1 MKKNKGGKGIF
12 RYADHVDKLFL
23 LFGVIG
29 SIGEGLM
36 SPLTMI
42 VLSDTINDFGSGNSS
57 ISNQVIDEHAFKLL
71 WVAVGV
77 GIAAFIEGFCW
88 TRTAERQ
95 TSRMR
100 MEYLRSVL
108 RQDATFFDSQGPNS
122 TTFQVMSNLSTDAH
136 LIQDVVSEKIPN
148 CLSHVSSFFGSL
160 IVAFILSWHLALAAL
175 PLSILFI
182 TPGVGF
188 GKVLMGLGK
197 NMKDASEKAGGIAEQ
212 ATSAIRTVYSYV
224 GEKHTL
230 DKFSHALE
238 KTKELGIKQ
247 GLVKGLLMGSMG
259 VIFAAWA
266 FQAWVGM
273 ILVTER
279 GEKGGTVFVAGICII
294 LGGLSIMSALP
305 NISFISE
312 AAAASARIMEM
323 IDLVPEID
331 SAEEKGEIPASVRGD
346 IEFRD
351 VHFHYPSR
359 PDAPILRKFNLK
371 VEAGETIGLVGSSGS
386 GKSTIISLLQR
397 FYNPAKG
404 EILLDRHK
412 IKKIRLSW
420 LRSQMGLV
428 NQEPI
433 LFATSIRE
441 NILFGEEGAS
451 SEQIVNA
458 AKAANAHDFI
468 SKLPDGYD
476 TQVGQ
481 FGVQLSGGQ
490 KQRIAI
496 ARALIRSPK
505 ILLLDEATSALDAES
520 EQIVQEALD
529 NASRET
535 TTIVVAHRLTTIR
548 NADKIAVIQSGKVV
562 ELGSH
567 EELISLNH
575 GVGGVYLNMV
585 KLQQSARENQVPG
598 STHHSTEK
606 KNYKQMTSSPTS
618 PPSVYVSQCSSPYP
632 YSVPTSIS
640 LAPSYQT
647 RNCSDFYDSEDCSQ
661 LSNPS
666 PSQWRLL
673 LMNVPEWKRGVL
685 GCLAAAVTGI
695 VQPVHAYLLGT
706 VVAVYF
712 QTHSSKMK
720 SEIGV
725 YCYIF
730 LSLAVISFLSN
741 LLQHYNFAVMG
752 ECLAKRV
759 REKMLE
765 NVLTFE
771 IGWFD
776 RDENTSAAIGT
787 RIATEAG
794 AVRALIG
801 DRILLLLQVFA
812 TASLAFLLAL
822 VVAWRIAIVM
832 IAIQPFLITSFYA
845 KSMMMKSMSVRAK
858 KAQNE
863 GTQLA
868 SEAVINHR
876 TITAFSSQN
885 RILGLFQGTMEGPK
899 RESIRQSWSS
909 GIALFSSQFLT
920 TASIAL
926 AFWYGGRLLNE
937 KKTEAKNLFQVFF
950 ILMSTGKH
958 IADAGS
964 MSSDIAKG
972 TGAVKSVFKIL
983 DRKSEIIPDD
993 PKGIKAK
1000 GNIKGIIELKKVVF
1014 CYPSRQD
1021 RMIFTG
1027 LDLKIEAGKTMALIG
1042 QSGSG
1047 KSTVIGLIER
1057 FYDPIHGSVNMD
1069 GRNVMSYNLRHLR
1082 SQIALVSQEPTL
1094 FAGTIRENIMYGKE
1108 EATETDLLEAAIQA
1122 NAHAFISSMKD
1133 GYATYC
1139 GERGVQLSGGQK
1151 QRIAIARAI
1160 LKSPAILLLDE
1171 ATSALD
1177 SASETLVQQALDN
1190 MMVGR
1195 TCVVVAHR
1203 LSTIQKSDCIA
1214 VIKNGKVVEKGSHS
1228 ELLSLGRAGSYYS
1241 LINLQGGQSSY
1252 K

>member
-1 MKKNKGGKGIF
+1 
-12 RYADHVDKLFL
+12 
-23 LFGVIG
+23 
-29 SIGEGLM
+29 M

-42 VLSDTINDFGSGNSS
+42 VLGDTINDFGSGNYL
-57 ISNQVIDEHAFKLL
+57 ISNKVIDEHALRLL
-71 WVAVGV
+71 YVAVGV

-108 RQDATFFDSQGPNS
+108 RQDVAFFDSQASSS
-122 TTFQVMSNLSTDAH
+122 TTFQVISNISTDSH
-136 LIQDVVSEKIPN
+136 LIQDVVSDKIPN
-148 CLSHVSSFFGSL
+148 CLSQMSSFMGSI
-160 IVAFILSWHLALAAL
+160 IVAFFLSWRLALATL
-175 PLSILFI
+175 PLSLLFI
-182 TPGVGF
+182 TPGVWF
-188 GKVLMGLGK
+188 GKILMGLGMT
-197 NMKDASEKAGGIAEQ
+197 MKDAYEKAGGIAEQ
-212 ATSAIRTVYSYV
+212 ATSSIRTVYSYV
-224 GEKHTL
+224 GENHTI
-230 DKFSHALE
+230 DKFSHALQ

-273 ILVTER
+273 ILVTQR
-279 GEKGGTVFVAGICII
+279 GEQGGTVFVAGICII
-294 LGGLSIMSALP
+294 MGGLSIMSALP
-305 NISFISE
+305 NLSFISE
-312 AAAASARIMEM
+312 ATAASTRIGEM
-323 IDLVPEID
+323 IDRTPDID
-331 SAEEKGEIPASVRGD
+331 SEEQKGKIPAIVRGD
-346 IEFRD
+346 IEFKD

-359 PDAPILRKFNLK
+359 PDSQILKDFNLK
-371 VEAGETIGLVGSSGS
+371 VDAGQTVGLVGSSGS

-404 EILLDRHK
+404 NILLDGYK
-412 IKKIRLSW
+412 IKKIQLSW

-441 NILFGEEGAS
+441 NILFGEETAS
-451 SEQIVNA
+451 QEQIVSA

-468 SKLPDGYD
+468 SELPEGYD

-496 ARALIRSPK
+496 ARALVRDPK
-505 ILLLDEATSALDAES
+505 ILLLDEATSALDAQS

-529 NASRET
+529 NASQGR
-535 TTIVVAHRLTTIR
+535 TTIVIAHRLATIR
-548 NADKIAVIQSGKVV
+548 KADKIAVLQSGEIV

-567 EELISLNH
+567 EELINLDY
-575 GVGGVYLNMV
+575 GEGGVYFNMV
-585 KLQQSARENQVPG
+585 ELQQPARENKVPNG
-598 STHHSTEK
+598 IHHPTEK
-606 KNYKQMTSSPTS
+606 ENYKHMTSSPAS
-618 PPSVYVSQCSSPYP
+618 PASEYVTPYSQCSSV
-632 YSVPTSIS
+632 YSLPTSIS
-640 LAPSYQT
+640 HTPPIKSQNT
-647 RNCSDFYDSEDCSQ
+647 VTEDYGQS
-661 LSNPS
+661 SS
-666 PSQWRLL
+666 RSQWRLL
-673 LMNVPEWKRGVL
+673 QMNAPEWKRAML
-685 GCLAAAVTGI
+685 GCLAATVTGA
-695 VQPVHAYLLGT
+695 VQPAHAYLLGT

-712 QTHSSKMK
+712 QTDSSKME
-720 SEIGV
+720 SEIGE

-730 LSLAVISFLSN
+730 VSLAVISFLSN
-741 LLQHYNFAVMG
+741 LFQHYSFAVMG
-752 ECLAKRV
+752 ESLTKRV
-759 REKMLE
+759 REKLLA

-776 RDENTSAAIGT
+776 RDENTSAAISA

-801 DRILLLLQVFA
+801 DRISLLLQVFI
-812 TASLAFLLAL
+812 TASLAFTLSL

-832 IAIQPFLITSFYA
+832 IAVQPLLISSFYA
-845 KSMMMKSMSVRAK
+845 RSVMMKNMSARAK
-858 KAQNE
+858 KAQNK

-885 RILGLFQGTMEGPK
+885 RIVGLFEGTMEGPK
-899 RESIRQSWSS
+899 RESIKQSWSS

-937 KKTEAKNLFQVFF
+937 KKTEPKNLFQVFF

-972 TGAVKSVFKIL
+972 NGAVKSIFKIL
-983 DRKSEIIPDD
+983 DRESEIIPDD
-993 PKGIKAK
+993 PKGIKTE
-1000 GNIKGIIELKKVVF
+1000 GIIKGVIELKNVVF
-1014 CYPSRQD
+1014 CYPSRPDQ
-1021 RMIFTG
+1021 MIFTG
-1027 LDLKIEAGKTMALIG
+1027 LDLKIDTGKTMALIG

-1047 KSTVIGLIER
+1047 KSTVLGLIQR
-1057 FYDPIHGSVNMD
+1057 FYDPTEGLVNID

-1094 FAGTIRENIMYGKE
+1094 FAGTIRDNIMYGKA
-1108 EATETDLLEAAIQA
+1108 EAKETDLLEAATQA

-1133 GYATYC
+1133 GYDTYC

-1160 LKSPAILLLDE
+1160 LKSPTILLLDE

-1177 SASETLVQQALDN
+1177 STSETLVQEALEK

-1195 TCVVVAHR
+1195 TCVIVAHR
-1203 LSTIQKSDCIA
+1203 LSTVQKSDTIA
-1214 VIKNGKVVEKGSHS
+1214 VIKNGKVAEKGSHS
-1228 ELLSLGRAGSYYS
+1228 ELLSLGRGGSYYS
-1241 LINLQGGQSSY
+1241 LINLQGGQSLY